1 MTKYIVEV
9 QADNT
14 GTWAGNGRQFDT
26 VEKASTYAID
36 LSMRWTSV
44 REWRVVPLDRP
55 ITPEHGEP

>member
-9 QADNT
+9 QLDNT
-14 GTWAGNGRQFDT
+14 GIWVGNGRQFDT
-26 VEKASTYAID
+26 VEKASTYALD

-55 ITPEHGEP
+55 ITPEHGEL